1 MIIEKSEEIIKSIGN
16 VIVGK
21 ENVIRK
27 VLMAV
32 YAKGNILL
40 EDTPGVGKT
49 TLALAFA
56 KALGLDFKRVQ
67 FTPDTMPSDITGFT
81 VYNKTTGAFDY
92 KAGAIVCNLFMGDEI
107 NRASAKTQSALLEAM
122 EENSVTVDGV
132 THRLPNPFICIATQN
147 PVGSAG
153 TQPLPESQLDR
164 FMVRLSIGYP
174 DAAEQVEILR
184 RHHNS
189 EPIDALKKITDRDS
203 IVEIQNYLGSV
214 RISDDILSYMV
225 ALCEGT
231 RLHPLIELGVS
242 PRGLLALSR
251 MVRASAILGERDYVV
266 PGDVRDVFCDVCA
279 HRIIL
284 KPRARLEGSSARTIL
299 NGILENVAVPPIAKD
314 GKSVGK
320 NVKKGE

>member
-1 MIIEKSEEIIKSIGN
+1 MILEKSEEIVRSIGK
-16 VIVGK
+16 VLIGK
-21 ENVIRK
+21 ENVIKK

-32 YAKGNILL
+32 YAKGNVLL

-81 VYNKTTGAFDY
+81 VYNGETGEFDY
-92 KAGAIVCNLFMGDEI
+92 KQGAIVCNLFMGDEI

-147 PVGSAG
+147 PVGSSG
-153 TQPLPESQLDR
+153 TQPRPESQLDR
-164 FMVRLSIGYP
+164 FMVKLSIGYP
-174 DAAEQVEILR
+174 DAEEQAEILR
-184 RHHNS
+184 RHQS
-189 EPIDALKKITDRDS
+189 SDPIDALMKITDRDTL
-203 IVEIQNYLGSV
+203 VEIQNYLGSV
-214 RISDDILSYMV
+214 KISDDIIDYMV
-225 ALCEGT
+225 ALCEET
-231 RLHPLIELGVS
+231 RRHPLIELGVS

-251 MVRASAILGERDYVV
+251 MVRACAILSERDYVV
-266 PGDVRDVFCDVCA
+266 PADVKEVFCDVCA

-284 KPRARLEGSSARTIL
+284 LPRAKLEGMTPRS
-299 NGILENVAVPPIAKD
+299 ILEKVLENTPAPSLGRK
-314 GKSVGK
+314 
-320 NVKKGE
+320 

>member
-1 MIIEKSEEIIKSIGN
+1 MIIEKSEEIIEAIGN
-16 VIVGK
+16 VLVGK
-21 ENVIRK
+21 EAVIRK

-32 YAKGNILL
+32 YAKGNVLL

-49 TLALAFA
+49 TLALSFA

-67 FTPDTMPSDITGFT
+67 FTPDTMPSDIVGFT
-81 VYNKTTGAFDY
+81 VFNKETGAFDY
-92 KAGAIVCNLFMGDEI
+92 KPGAIFCNLFMGDEI

-122 EENSVTVDGV
+122 EENAVTVDGV

-153 TQPLPESQLDR
+153 TQPLPDSQLDR
-164 FMVRLSIGYP
+164 FMVKLSIGYP

-184 RHHNS
+184 RHQSS
-189 EPIDALKKITDRDS
+189 EPIDALRPIADRDG

-214 RISDDILSYMV
+214 RIADEVLGYMV
-225 ALCEGT
+225 ALCEAT
-231 RLHPLIELGVS
+231 RQNPLIELGVS

-251 MVRASAILGERDYVV
+251 MVRACAVLSERDYVV
-266 PGDVRDVFCDVCA
+266 PADVREVFGDVCA

-284 KPRARLEGSSARTIL
+284 RPRARLEGMTARAIL
-299 NGILENVAVPPIAKD
+299 QSVLDATPAPSIGAAKA
-314 GKSVGK
+314 
-320 NVKKGE
+320 